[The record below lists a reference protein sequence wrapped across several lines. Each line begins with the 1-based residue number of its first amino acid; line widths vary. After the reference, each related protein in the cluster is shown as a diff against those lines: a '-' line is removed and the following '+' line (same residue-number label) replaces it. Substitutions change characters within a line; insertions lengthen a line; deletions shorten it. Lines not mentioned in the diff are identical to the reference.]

1 MTDTPDTAVL
11 WQTVTA
17 SLATVSCC
25 LVAGPYVIRA
35 LKKRFTERIAS
46 DSTTL
51 DTLHAGKHGTPTM
64 GGVLIIGGLALGF
77 TLCRNASLSER
88 LLAVAVAGS
97 FGLLGAL
104 DDWVKAT
111 TARKGLSVRQKLLG
125 QIVLALAAATALTLW
140 SPLPP
145 PTHDWSSRTA
155 AVLWSA
161 FVLIATCNA
170 VNLTDGLD
178 GLAAGCMAICA
189 AALAF
194 VFLRSPA
201 TAGTGQLAAVLAS
214 AAAGFLWFNRYPAQV
229 FMGDAGALAMG
240 AVLGLLSLQARQEWL
255 LGIAGI
261 VFAAET
267 LSVIAQVAWFRRTG
281 RRLLLCS
288 PLHNHF
294 VFRRIPEHKIVRAFW
309 MAGLAAATATVL
321 CNK

>member
-17 SLATVSCC
+17 TLATVSCC

-77 TLCRNASLSER
+77 TLCRNASISER

-145 PTHDWSSRTA
+145 PTHDWSGRT
-155 AVLWSA
+155 
-161 FVLIATCNA
+161 
-170 VNLTDGLD
+170 
-178 GLAAGCMAICA
+178 
-189 AALAF
+189 
-194 VFLRSPA
+194 
-201 TAGTGQLAAVLAS
+201 
-214 AAAGFLWFNRYPAQV
+214 
-229 FMGDAGALAMG
+229 
-240 AVLGLLSLQARQEWL
+240 
-255 LGIAGI
+255 
-261 VFAAET
+261 
-267 LSVIAQVAWFRRTG
+267 
-281 RRLLLCS
+281 
-288 PLHNHF
+288 
-294 VFRRIPEHKIVRAFW
+294 
-309 MAGLAAATATVL
+309 
-321 CNK
+321 

>member
-1 MTDTPDTAVL
+1 
-11 WQTVTA
+11 
-17 SLATVSCC
+17 
-25 LVAGPYVIRA
+25 
-35 LKKRFTERIAS
+35 
-46 DSTTL
+46 
-51 DTLHAGKHGTPTM
+51 
-64 GGVLIIGGLALGF
+64 
-77 TLCRNASLSER
+77 
-88 LLAVAVAGS
+88 
-97 FGLLGAL
+97 
-104 DDWVKAT
+104 
-111 TARKGLSVRQKLLG
+111 
-125 QIVLALAAATALTLW
+125 
-140 SPLPP
+140 
-145 PTHDWSSRTA
+145 
-155 AVLWSA
+155 
-161 FVLIATCNA
+161 
-170 VNLTDGLD
+170 
-178 GLAAGCMAICA
+178 
-189 AALAF
+189 

-240 AVLGLLSLQARQEWL
+240 AVLGLLGLQARQEWL

-321 CNK
+321 CNR